1 MAEDFSQA
9 GPHVASAFVNVSS
22 VVDQSTAA
30 TIIMR
35 LVRAGIVSTKEGSR
49 LRAERISRGQC
60 SILAGWCLTH
70 NVEEGFGHYLKENP
84 GASTD

>member
-1 MAEDFSQA
+1 
-9 GPHVASAFVNVSS
+9 
-22 VVDQSTAA
+22 
-30 TIIMR
+30 MR